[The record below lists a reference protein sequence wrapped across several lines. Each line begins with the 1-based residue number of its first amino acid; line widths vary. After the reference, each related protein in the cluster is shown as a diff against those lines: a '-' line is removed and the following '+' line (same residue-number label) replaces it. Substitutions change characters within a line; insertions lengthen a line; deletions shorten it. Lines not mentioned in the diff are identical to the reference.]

1 MARHLNVQYRRYGGR
16 PFVPGQSGNPKGARN
31 RVTLAVEALI
41 EGQAEELARK
51 AIERAL
57 AGDSILLRAVLSTV
71 VPPRRDRAVE
81 FELPKIETAA
91 DVLAAS
97 SAVLSATAAGQLT
110 LSEAREMMDLLA
122 IHVRTVEAA
131 DLEARLVALEG
142 SNSHEPQPS

>member
-1 MARHLNVQYRRYGGR
+1 VQHEWQGEL
-16 PFVPGQSGNPKGARN
+16 
-31 RVTLAVEALI
+31 TLAVEALI

-57 AGDSILLRAVLSTV
+57 AGDSPLLRTLLSTV

-97 SAVLSATAAGQLT
+97 SAVLSATTAGQLT
-110 LSEAREMMDLLA
+110 PSEAREMMDFLA

-131 DLEARLVALEG
+131 DLEARLVALEA
-142 SNSHEPQPS
+142 SNSHEPQQS